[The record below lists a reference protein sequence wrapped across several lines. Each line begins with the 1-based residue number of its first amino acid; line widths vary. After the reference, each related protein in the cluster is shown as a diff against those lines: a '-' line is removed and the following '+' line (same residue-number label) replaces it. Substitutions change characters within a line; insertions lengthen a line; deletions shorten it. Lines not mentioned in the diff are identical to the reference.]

1 MTFNDVKKELLY
13 QKKTVTFKS
22 LTSDKTHS
30 LYCTIKKD
38 FQKDS
43 HKIVVWDIL
52 EDGFHDIEVSS
63 ILSIQEYDGSWY
75 TSR

>member
-1 MTFNDVKKELLY
+1 MTFNDAKKELLY

-30 LYCTIKKD
+30 LYCTIKRD
-38 FQKDS
+38 FQRDS
-43 HKIVVWDIL
+43 SKIVVWDIL

>member
-1 MTFNDVKKELLY
+1 MTFNDAKKELLY

>member
-1 MTFNDVKKELLY
+1 MTFNDAKKELLY

-43 HKIVVWDIL
+43 HKILVSD
-52 EDGFHDIEVSS
+52 DTTHDIEVSS
-63 ILSIQEYDGSWY
+63 ILSIQESI
-75 TSR
+75 

>member
-1 MTFNDVKKELLY
+1 MTFSDVKSELLQ
-13 QKKTVTFKS
+13 QKKTVVYKS

-30 LYCTIKKD
+30 MYCTINRD
-38 FQKDS
+38 FQSDS
-43 HKIVVWDIL
+43 SKIVVWDIL
-52 EDGFHDIEVSS
+52 EDGYHDIEVSS

>member
-30 LYCTIKKD
+30 LYCTIKRD

-43 HKIVVWDIL
+43 HKIVVSDIL
-52 EDGFHDIEVSS
+52 DDTTHDIEVSS
-63 ILSIQEYDGSWY
+63 ILSIQESI
-75 TSR
+75 